1 MYTQAPEITID
12 ATVGQ
17 VVVSQTATPSPT
29 PVSSSVPTVTATPV
43 YTFPPSPPSLF
54 KRFRDNALIIYGY
67 GPVNSK
73 VTLKGF
79 GVSEQTTT
87 DANGLFIFNRIYSL
101 SLTYPE
107 LCIQSVDNE
116 NRITQPSCIPALP
129 NNSLIPLE
137 VGPILLSPTVSLS
150 NNRVVEGDE
159 VILLGSTT
167 PNTEVYVYFSKINNT
182 KAFGIVK
189 EVNAFNLPTIRI
201 KSDKNGDFE
210 IILPSSKSSD
220 YRVFASSKYGEDL
233 SAKSNTLQF
242 SVVTSVKS
250 FWEAIINFITTNKLL
265 AVIIAEALIIVLLFI
280 LSLKSIWRGHKIHS
294 EREYLEELKTL

>member
-12 ATVGQ
+12 TTVGQ

-29 PVSSSVPTVTATPV
+29 PVSTSSPEPV
-43 YTFPPSPPSLF
+43 YTFPPSLF

-67 GPVNSK
+67 GPINSK

-87 DANGLFIFNRIYSL
+87 DANGLFVFNRVYSL

-107 LCIQSVDNE
+107 LCVQLVDNE
-116 NRITQPSCIPALP
+116 NRVTQPSCIPALP

-150 NNRVVEGDE
+150 DNKVVEGGE

-167 PNTEVYVYFSKINNT
+167 PNTEVYVYFSKINNQR
-182 KAFGIVK
+182 AFKIVK
-189 EVNAFNLPTIRI
+189 EVSAYNLPTIKI
-201 KSDKNGDFE
+201 KSDQNGDFE
-210 IILPSSKSSD
+210 ISLPSSKSSD
-220 YRVFASSKYGEDL
+220 YRVFASSKFGQDL

-250 FWEAIINFITTNKLL
+250 FWENLINFIISNKMI
-265 AVIIAEALIIVLLFI
+265 AIIIVEALIIVLLLI
-280 LSLKSIWRGHKIHS
+280 LSLKTIWRGQRSHS